1 MSSRIRP
8 SEARHGSHES
18 GDVDL
23 QSLSRVEYAR
33 AVDRKWRTLIIV
45 CVAIFMLLL
54 DITIVTVALPPIE
67 SELRASFTEL
77 QWVIDAYALSLASL
91 VLNAGSLADLL
102 GRKRVFVAGV
112 GLFTLGSAACGAAT
126 TPLFLILARGGQG
139 IGGAM
144 MFATSLAII
153 AQEFHGR
160 ERGTAFGIYGAT
172 VGAAV
177 AVGPLVGGVLT
188 TWAGWRWIFFVNL
201 PIGAAC
207 LIGAI
212 VELHESRD
220 EAHGGFDFPGLL
232 TFAGAAFAGV
242 LALLRGNDWGW
253 SSPREVGLLAA
264 SLVLLLGF
272 VTIQL
277 RAERPTFELR
287 LFRVPTFTGAQIVAF
302 TISAAM
308 FSQFL
313 YLTLYLQNVL
323 GYSPIGAGLR
333 FLPLSLL
340 SFVVAPIAGKLTTR
354 VPMRV
359 LLGSGLGLTGAA
371 LLLMHG
377 ITTGSGWTTLLAGF
391 IVGGVG
397 IGLVN
402 APLASAAVGVVPYER
417 AGMASG
423 INNTFRQV
431 GIATGIAALGAIFQ
445 DQVRSK
451 LAGGPAAPLATAAS
465 SGRFPSDP
473 QIAHLVRAAFI
484 SGLNSILLVAA
495 IASFVGA
502 VLAVV
507 LVRQLDFVAVR
518 APG

>member
-1 MSSRIRP
+1 L
-8 SEARHGSHES
+8 
-18 GDVDL
+18 V
-23 QSLSRVEYAR
+23 
-33 AVDRKWRTLIIV
+33 IV

-67 SELRASFTEL
+67 RELHASFTDL
-77 QWVIDAYALSLASL
+77 QWVIDAYALTLAAL

-102 GRKRVFVAGV
+102 GRKRVFVAGI
-112 GLFTLGSAACGAAT
+112 GLFTVGSAACGAAT

-153 AQEFHGR
+153 SQEFQGR

-172 VGAAV
+172 IGAAV
-177 AVGPLVGGVLT
+177 AVGPLAGGLLT

-201 PIGAAC
+201 PIGVAC
-207 LIGAI
+207 LAGA
-212 VELHESRD
+212 VFELRESRD
-220 EAHGGFDFPGLL
+220 EAHGGFDLPGLL
-232 TFAGAAFAGV
+232 TFSGSAFAGV

-253 SSPREVGLLAA
+253 GSPREIGLLTA
-264 SLVLLLGF
+264 SLVLLAAF
-272 VTIQL
+272 VAIQL
-277 RAERPTFELR
+277 RAERPTFDVR

-333 FLPLSLL
+333 FLPLSLV
-340 SFVVAPIAGKLTTR
+340 SFVVAPIAGKLTTH
-354 VPMRV
+354 VPVRA
-359 LLGSGLGLTGAA
+359 LLSSGLALVGVA

-391 IVGGVG
+391 LVAGVG

-402 APLASAAVGVVPYER
+402 APLASTAVGVVPREK

-445 DQVRSK
+445 DQVRSE
-451 LAGGPAAPLATAAS
+451 LAGGAAAPLAKAAAS
-465 SGRFPSDP
+465 GQFPRGQDNS
-473 QIAHLVRAAFI
+473 QLAGLLHAAFV
-484 SGLNSILLVAA
+484 SGLNEILLVAA
-495 IASFVGA
+495 VAALIGAALA
-502 VLAVV
+502 VL
-507 LVRQLDFVAVR
+507 LVRQRDFVPDR
-518 APG
+518 TPG